1 MPKLLDMNAK
11 RGGTAPR
18 HPIRVVA
25 QRTGLT
31 PDVLRAWE
39 KRYGVVEPHRT
50 ETGQRLYT
58 DADVERLR
66 LLRQVTEAGRSIG
79 RVAGLTVA
87 ELGSLVE
94 EDESHRQAA
103 DRARV
108 ASVGEDAAE
117 QVRTA
122 LEAVEA
128 LEPGRLDSMLMHA
141 AIRLGSGPFLERVA
155 VPLMTE
161 VGERWHRG
169 ELGVA
174 AEHMTTAVVE
184 RVVGWLMR
192 PWSEDGAGPIAVVGT
207 PSGQRHQLGALLVAA
222 LAAEQGWRVVY
233 LGADVPAGEIAA
245 AAALRHARLVALSVV
260 YPAGDEAVAKELR
273 DLGGLLGDG
282 IGLAVGGAAAAS
294 YVDVIRE
301 AGGVVLPDLRSL
313 RPVLEGYERTPVVLS
328 GIGA

>member
-1 MPKLLDMNAK
+1 MLDMNTK
-11 RGGTAPR
+11 RGVGAPR

-87 ELGSLVE
+87 ELGSLAE
-94 EDESHRQAA
+94 EDESHREAA

-108 ASVGEDAAE
+108 ASAGEDAAE
-117 QVRTA
+117 HVRNA
-122 LEAVEA
+122 LEAVAA
-128 LEPGRLDSMLMHA
+128 LEPGRLNALLMQA
-141 AIRLGSGPFLERVA
+141 AVRLGSGPFLERVA
-155 VPLMTE
+155 VPLMGE

-169 ELGVA
+169 EVGVA

-192 PWSEDGAGPIAVVGT
+192 PWSEEGAGPVVVVGT
-207 PSGQRHQLGALLVAA
+207 PSGQRHELGAMLVAA
-222 LAAEQGWRVVY
+222 LAAERGWRVLY

-245 AAALRHARLVALSVV
+245 AAALRHAGLVALSAV
-260 YPAGDEAVAKELR
+260 YPAADAAVAKELR
-273 DLGGLLGDG
+273 ELGALLGDG
-282 IGLAVGGAAAAS
+282 IGLVVGGAAAES
-294 YVDVIRE
+294 YEAAIRE

-313 RPVLEGYERTPVVLS
+313 RPVLEGYERSPAAMS
-328 GIGA
+328 GMGT